1 MKTKTVSPLSKFY
14 RWKYSGLIVV
24 PGCVILILLVW
35 FSYTGSL
42 EFFDGY
48 SCTTLKN
55 YMMNVDVPKDVI
67 PHDKLT
73 DEQHLHLHEIV
84 QECEDFDRFSA
95 PIKHDTP

>member
-1 MKTKTVSPLSKFY
+1 
-14 RWKYSGLIVV
+14 
-24 PGCVILILLVW
+24 
-35 FSYTGSL
+35 
-42 EFFDGY
+42 
-48 SCTTLKN
+48 
-55 YMMNVDVPKDVI
+55 MMNVDVPKDVI